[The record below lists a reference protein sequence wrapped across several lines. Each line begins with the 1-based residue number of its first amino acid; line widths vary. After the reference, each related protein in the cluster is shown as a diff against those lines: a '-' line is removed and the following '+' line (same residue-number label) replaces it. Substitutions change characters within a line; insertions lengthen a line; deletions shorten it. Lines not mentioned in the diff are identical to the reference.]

1 MIGSL
6 PGISDSISG
15 VVAKPNACPICGGT
29 TLVARGACVS
39 CLLVGAAAGEGEG
52 SSEEF
57 HKVLREAEVPD
68 QHWRLGNYQILGEI
82 GRGGMGV
89 IYRAR
94 QRHSQR
100 IVAVK
105 RALGHYADSH
115 ERLERFRREAE
126 AAASLDHPNILPIYE
141 VSETDEGFPFF
152 SMKYATGGS
161 LRDVGPALRNDPRA
175 SVRLMAKVARAID
188 YAHSRGILHR
198 DLQPGNILLDSRGE
212 PLVSDFGLAK
222 ILDDDRNLT
231 QTLTTFG
238 TPGFMAP
245 EQSEGR
251 AADLTPAADI
261 YSLGAILFNLLSG
274 RPPFVGTSPLS
285 VIRKAAEAPAPKVRS
300 LAPAVDRDLE
310 TIVARALERER
321 KARYSSAAAF
331 AEDLERWL
339 DGRPIKARRVLPA
352 VHVWRW
358 SRRNP
363 LLATAAAACFALIA
377 IVVGLLRN
385 ESRDRAPISAID
397 KSIAVLPFA
406 NLNHNGENEFFAAG
420 IQEDILTN
428 LTKIADL
435 KVISQTSVREYRAG
449 AQRDLRQIGRALG
462 VAHVLEGSVRQ
473 SENRVR
479 ISAHLREANSG
490 AELWAEQYDRDL
502 RDVFA
507 IQSEIAQKIA
517 DQLRARLSPNEAANI
532 RTQPTD
538 DMIAYELYLRAK
550 DIAERAGLSTTERT
564 SKEVDLLQD
573 AVTRDPSFVP
583 ALCLL
588 GRVHVFAYW
597 SNHDHTP
604 QRLQAAHDALER
616 AAKLRPDAGEV
627 HLLRGIIHYWGHRDL
642 APALAELEMA
652 RKALPNDGDI
662 SYFVG
667 LVERR
672 QGKWNL
678 STEHLE
684 FARKQDPRNETI
696 LFDLARTNYF
706 ALKRYREAADTC
718 DSVIARKPDSFDFQL
733 ARAKV
738 DVSSRADLRRWQE
751 VVWGEPAKF
760 AEPDLL
766 AIERL
771 ELALAQRDYHAAEKA
786 LGAQQLPEFNWAGY
800 VTPRAYYAGI
810 IARGLGD
817 EQKARAE
824 FENAR
829 SYLTAVIAQRP
840 DDAKAHSV
848 LGQLLARLGEK
859 AAAIG
864 EGERA
869 LELRPV
875 ARDAVD
881 GPNFMGVLAGICAQ
895 VGETSRALELLEI
908 AAPMPNVTNFGSL
921 QLDDTWDSIRE
932 NPRFKAV
939 AATLAP
945 RDRD

>member
-1 MIGSL
+1 MISSL
-6 PGISDSISG
+6 PGISDSIAS
-15 VVAKPNACPICGGT
+15 VSDKPNACPTCGGT
-29 TLVARGACVS
+29 ALVGRGACVS
-39 CLLVGAAAGEGEG
+39 CLLHGAATERGEG

-57 HKVLREAEVPD
+57 QKVLREADVPD

-94 QRHSQR
+94 QRHSHR
-100 IVAVK
+100 IVALK

-175 SVRLMAKVARAID
+175 CVRLMAKVARAID

-231 QTLTTFG
+231 QTLTTLG
-238 TPGFMAP
+238 TPGFISP

-251 AADLTPAADI
+251 PGDLTPAADI
-261 YSLGAILFNLLSG
+261 YSLGAVLFNLLSG
-274 RPPFVGTSPLS
+274 RPPFLGTSPLS
-285 VIRKAAEAPAPKVRS
+285 VIRKAAETPAPKLRS
-300 LAPAVDRDLE
+300 IAPAIDRDLE
-310 TIVARALERER
+310 TIVARALEREP
-321 KARYSSAAAF
+321 KARYPSAGDF

-339 DGRPIKARRVLPA
+339 DGRPITARRVLPA
-352 VHVWRW
+352 VHLWRW

-377 IVVGLLRN
+377 VIIALLRN
-385 ESRDRAPISAID
+385 EPVAQPDGGIID

-406 NLNHNGENEFFAAG
+406 NLNGNADSEFFAAG

-428 LTKIADL
+428 LTKVADL
-435 KVISQTSVREYRAG
+435 KVISQNSVREFRP
-449 AQRDLRQIGRALG
+449 AQPRDLRQIGRALG
-462 VAHVLEGSVRQ
+462 VGHVLEGSVQR
-473 SENRVR
+473 SDYRVR
-479 ISAHLREANSG
+479 ISAHLRDTSSG
-490 AELWAEQYDRDL
+490 AELWSEQYERDL

-517 DQLRARLSPNEAANI
+517 DQLSARLSPNEQADI
-532 RTQPTD
+532 RVQPTD
-538 DMIAYELYLRAK
+538 DIVAYELYLRAK
-550 DIAERAGLSTTERT
+550 DIAERAGLSTTER
-564 SKEVDLLQD
+564 SAKEVELLTD
-573 AVTRDPSFVP
+573 AVTRDPAFVS

-588 GRVHVFAYW
+588 ARVHVFAYW

-604 QRLQAAHDALER
+604 QRLQAAHDAADR
-616 AAKLRPDAGEV
+616 AAKLKPAAGEV
-627 HLLRGIIHYWGHRDL
+627 HLTRGIIHYWGHRDYP
-642 APALAELEMA
+642 PALAELELA
-652 RKALPNDGDI
+652 RKSLPNAADI
-662 SYFVG
+662 PYFVG
-667 LVERR
+667 LIQRR

-678 STEHLE
+678 STESLE
-684 FARKQDPRNETI
+684 AARKKDPRNETI

-706 ALKRYREAADTC
+706 ALKRYREAAETC

-738 DVSSRADLRRWQE
+738 DVSSRADLRRWHE
-751 VVWGEPAKF
+751 VVWGEPAKY
-760 AEPDLL
+760 AERNLL
-766 AIERL
+766 AVERL
-771 ELALAQRDYHAAEKA
+771 ELALASRDYRAAEEA
-786 LGAQQLPEFNWAGY
+786 LRAQQLPEFNWAGY
-800 VTPRAYYAGI
+800 VTPRGYYAGI

-817 EQKARAE
+817 EPTARAE
-824 FENAR
+824 FGEAR
-829 SYLTAVIAQRP
+829 KYLAEVVAQRP

-848 LGQLLARLGEK
+848 LAEVLARLGEK
-859 AAAIG
+859 AGAIH
-864 EGERA
+864 EGEEA
-869 LELRPV
+869 LRLRPV
-875 ARDAVD
+875 TKDAVD
-881 GPNFMGVLAGICAQ
+881 GPSFMGLLAGICAQ
-895 VGETSRALELLEI
+895 LGETDRALDLLET

-921 QLDDTWDSIRE
+921 QLDDVWDSLRDK
-932 NPRFKAV
+932 PRFIKVV
-939 AATLAP
+939 ASLAP
-945 RDRD
+945 HERD